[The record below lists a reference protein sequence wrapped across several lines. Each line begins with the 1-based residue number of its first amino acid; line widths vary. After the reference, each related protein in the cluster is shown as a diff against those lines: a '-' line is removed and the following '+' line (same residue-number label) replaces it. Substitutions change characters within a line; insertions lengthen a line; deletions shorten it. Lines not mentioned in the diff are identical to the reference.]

1 MILGLEIGM
10 LVYGLYVLYSGKFQ
24 LSKQR
29 IVEGGRARLAGLI
42 CVLPLPLAFA
52 AGFILGSTGQLTDR
66 GSAAILEIIIV
77 VSCLIAALVVA
88 YTDPRKSN
96 T

>member
-29 IVEGGRARLAGLI
+29 IVEGGRARLAGLF

-52 AGFILGSTGQLTDR
+52 AAFLLGGQLGDA
-66 GSAAILEIIIV
+66 GSAIALEIGIIV
-77 VSCLIAALVVA
+77 VCLVAALVTA
-88 YTDPRKSN
+88 YTAPQEV
-96 T
+96 